1 MADGKSLGAETT
13 VAQLNER
20 RKECIFQ
27 IFSGFDRD
35 GSGAVPASDLKGAY
49 VAHLH
54 PKVQSGE
61 LSEDEV
67 FLDFLTNFTDKNRDG
82 KVHWDEW
89 LSYYSNVSARI
100 ANDDHFCQLLK
111 PAWRC

>member
-1 MADGKSLGAETT
+1 MADGKCLKADLN
-13 VAQLNER
+13 VAQLNAV
-20 RKECIFQ
+20 RKQAIFEV
-27 IFSGFDRD
+27 FSGYDRD
-35 GSGAVPASDLKGAY
+35 GSGTVPASDLKGAY
-49 VAHLH
+49 AAHLH

-89 LSYYSNVSARI
+89 CNYYTAVSARI
-100 ANDDHFCQLLK
+100 ANDEHFVQLLRS
-111 PAWRC
+111 AWRS